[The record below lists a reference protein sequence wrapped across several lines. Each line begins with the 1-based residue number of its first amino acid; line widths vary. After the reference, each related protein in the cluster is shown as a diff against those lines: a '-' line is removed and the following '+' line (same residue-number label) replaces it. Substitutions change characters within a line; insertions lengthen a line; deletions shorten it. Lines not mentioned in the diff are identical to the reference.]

1 MRKSDLPDGY
11 FSSQVLLNG
20 LVFRQFSRIKC
31 TAFRGE
37 SSSSGHNMASF
48 GRGIYSTTNR
58 SYAKKFGTVRKVE
71 VEELPFKPIRFRDT
85 LWFQHWE
92 QELLNKYG
100 KRWLGANGYAE
111 GVIRKMGFDGV
122 TIGTG
127 KDMIICKYTDIR

>member
-58 SYAKKFGTVRKVE
+58 SYAKKLGTVIE
-71 VEELPFKPIRFRDT
+71 VDTEELPFNPIRFRDT
-85 LWFQHWE
+85 LWFQH
-92 QELLNKYG
+92 
-100 KRWLGANGYAE
+100 
-111 GVIRKMGFDGV
+111 
-122 TIGTG
+122 
-127 KDMIICKYTDIR
+127 

>member
-48 GRGIYSTTNR
+48 GRGIYSTKNR
-58 SYAKKFGTVRKVE
+58 SYAKKFGSVRRVE
-71 VEELPFKPIRFRDT
+71 VEEY
-85 LWFQHWE
+85 
-92 QELLNKYG
+92 LLNLSV
-100 KRWLGANGYAE
+100 LG
-111 GVIRKMGFDGV
+111 ILCGFS
-122 TIGTG
+122 IGSRS
-127 KDMIICKYTDIR
+127 Y

>member
-58 SYAKKFGTVRKVE
+58 SYAKKFGTVRRVE
-71 VEELPFKPIRFRDT
+71 VEELPFKHIRFRDT
-85 LWFQHWE
+85 LWFSA
-92 QELLNKYG
+92 
-100 KRWLGANGYAE
+100 LGA
-111 GVIRKMGFDGV
+111 GV
-122 TIGTG
+122 T
-127 KDMIICKYTDIR
+127 KQVW